1 MLNID
6 GVSSMLYYTSPYSI
20 SGAARGDSEQGDG
33 ARARPGGLPA
43 CLPPGS
49 WCVVSEA
56 LTDGRINYPVQL
68 ALNCGKSQRRQ
79 RCVGT
84 WIKEKRQNAKKTA

>member
-33 ARARPGGLPA
+33 ARVRPGGLPA
-43 CLPPGS
+43 CLP
-49 WCVVSEA
+49 
-56 LTDGRINYPVQL
+56 L
-68 ALNCGKSQRRQ
+68 ARDEN
-79 RCVGT
+79 GT
-84 WIKEKRQNAKKTA
+84 NIFRPYSKPNPFRGVEICSYSNLDI